1 MSIRK
6 LSSSEKVR
14 LSRPLLGL
22 LMTAGLLSLSGS
34 LAAATTLEAFETCKN
49 EAEVA
54 WGSVD
59 EKAEVRLDGV
69 RKNGKQLRLRVFTPE
84 GEKLAVLCN
93 VDRRSGA
100 VVSMDPPA
108 TPAATGALLSSD

>member
-1 MSIRK
+1 MSSWK
-6 LSSSEKVR
+6 VSLSEKVKVT
-14 LSRPLLGL
+14 RPVLGL
-22 LMTAGLLSLSGS
+22 LMLAGLLSVSNG
-34 LAAATTLEAFETCKN
+34 LAAATTLESFETCQS

-69 RKNGKQLRLRVFTPE
+69 RKNGKQLRLRVLTPE

-93 VDRRSGA
+93 VDRRSGE
-100 VVSMDPPA
+100 VVSMDPPV
-108 TPAATGALLSSD
+108 TPDASGALLSSD